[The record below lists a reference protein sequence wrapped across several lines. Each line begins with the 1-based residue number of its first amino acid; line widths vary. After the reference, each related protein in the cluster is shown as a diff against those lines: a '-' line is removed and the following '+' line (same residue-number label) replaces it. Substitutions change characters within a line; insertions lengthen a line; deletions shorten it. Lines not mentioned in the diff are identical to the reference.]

1 MSGRD
6 TISTLPGTLTV
17 ISGCMFSGKTTE
29 LLRLLA
35 VHPPWRVLAFKHVSD
50 RRYRSD
56 AIVSHAGLARD
67 AMPIATAHE
76 LLDLADGENRVVGID
91 EAHFFDE
98 QIVDAIRTLMERGC
112 DVMVTALDRDSWGR
126 SFRVV
131 DLLVALANTPVTK
144 VAVCAQCGGTA
155 DHTQRTTPII
165 NGDMVGG
172 AESFEPR
179 CAGCWHPP
187 PEQPPQH

>member
-6 TISTLPGTLTV
+6 TIPTLRGTLTV

-35 VHPPWRVLAFKHVSD
+35 EHPSRSVLAFKHVSD
-50 RRYRSD
+50 QRYRSD

-67 AMPIATAHE
+67 AVPIASANE
-76 LLDLADGENRVVGID
+76 LLNLAAGEDRVVGID

-112 DVMVTALDRDSWGR
+112 DVLVTALDRDSWGR

-131 DLLVALANTPVTK
+131 DRLVALANAPITK
-144 VAVCAQCGGTA
+144 VAVCAQCGATA
-155 DHTQRTTPII
+155 EHTQRTTPILG
-165 NGDMVGG
+165 GDMVGG

-187 PEQPPQH
+187 PEQPPQ

>member
-6 TISTLPGTLTV
+6 TISTLRGTLTI

-29 LLRLLA
+29 LLQLLA
-35 VHPPWRVLAFKHVSD
+35 SHPSSRVLAFKHVSD

-56 AIVSHAGLARD
+56 AIVSHAGVARD
-67 AMPIATAHE
+67 AVPIASAHE
-76 LLDLADGENRVVGID
+76 LLNLAVGEDRVVGID
-91 EAHFFDE
+91 EVHFFDA
-98 QIVDAIRTLMERGC
+98 QIVDAVRTLMECGC

-131 DLLVALANTPVTK
+131 DRLVALANTPVTK
-144 VAVCAQCGGTA
+144 VAVCAQCGATA
-155 DHTQRTTPII
+155 DHTQRTTPILG
-165 NGDMVGG
+165 GDMVGG

-187 PEQPPQH
+187 PEQPPQ